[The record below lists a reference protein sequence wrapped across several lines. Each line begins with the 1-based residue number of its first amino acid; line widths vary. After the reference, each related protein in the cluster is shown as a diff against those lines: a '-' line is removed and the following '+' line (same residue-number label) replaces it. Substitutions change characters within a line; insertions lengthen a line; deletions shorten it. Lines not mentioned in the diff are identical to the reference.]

1 MHEKQKYVVE
11 IPSNAKKED
20 LHELKSFLQ
29 EIDPGNIE
37 VYILLK
43 WQEIFT
49 KISVSDI
56 ESITDWEQS
65 MWY

>member
-1 MHEKQKYVVE
+1 
-11 IPSNAKKED
+11 
-20 LHELKSFLQ
+20 
-29 EIDPGNIE
+29 
-37 VYILLK
+37 LK

>member
-11 IPSNAKKED
+11 IPAHAKKED

-29 EIDPGNIE
+29 DIQPGNIE

-43 WQEIFT
+43 
-49 KISVSDI
+49 
-56 ESITDWEQS
+56 
-65 MWY
+65 